1 MLIVTNR
8 KINESNFVNGV
19 GDHNAFGDK
28 VNVKGPNEVRLAHA
42 EKVDKKW
49 RVRLVDEP
57 EEITNDNIP
66 SRKIFDETKERLVKE
81 KKNCVFFVHGF
92 DQSFQKNLD
101 KAWEIEK
108 AYEVEV
114 IAFSWS
120 SNPGGLPLPII
131 GHIAEYRRAQRI
143 AEASVG
149 ALDATL
155 EKLGAYLKELSNK
168 EVLEKCGVKFT
179 FMAHSLGN
187 FLFENYV
194 RNVKYEGETNIFDN
208 VVLCQADVDNKGHA
222 EWADQIKAGKR
233 VYVTINEDDW
243 ALRWSDKI
251 QVDRLG
257 NTAKNLNSSN
267 ALYFD
272 FTDGEGVDDTHELF
286 YKKTNSVVEKF
297 FNEVLNGR
305 RGENKISMVFDSQK
319 NAYRF

>member
-19 GDHNAFGDK
+19 GDHNAFGDTP
-28 VNVKGPNEVRLAHA
+28 NVKGLREVRLAHA
-42 EKVDKKW
+42 EKVGDKWK
-49 RVRLVDEP
+49 VRLVNEP
-57 EEITNDNIP
+57 EKITNDNIP
-66 SRKIFDETKERLVKE
+66 SRSVFSETRERLIAE

-92 DQSFQKNLD
+92 NQSFQKNLN
-101 KAWEIEK
+101 KAWEIEE
-108 AYEVEV
+108 AYKVEV
-114 IAFSWS
+114 IAFSWP
-120 SNPGGLPLPII
+120 SNQGGFILN
-131 GHIAEYRRAQRI
+131 EYRKAKG
-143 AEASVG
+143 AATASVG

-155 EKLGAYLKELSNK
+155 EKLGSYLKEPFNRETLK
-168 EVLEKCGVKFT
+168 KCGVKFT

-194 RNVKYEGETNIFDN
+194 RSVRYEGETNIFDN
-208 VVLCQADVDNKGHA
+208 VVLCQADIDNKGHA
-222 EWADQIKAGKR
+222 GWSDQIKAGKK
-233 VYVTINEDDW
+233 VYVTINEDDKV
-243 ALRWSDKI
+243 LKWSDKI
-251 QVDRLG
+251 QGDRLG
-257 NTAKNLNSSN
+257 STAKNLNSSN